1 MRFFVCAAVLAVL
14 SLPALAQSTPK
25 AEIFGGFSYL
35 NYEVISVNLPS
46 GIQTLPSTGVLATPV
61 PTVNFN
67 PRMNLFGWNGS
78 VTADLLPWFG
88 FTSDFGGDYSNATR
102 SMTSTATITTG
113 LPCVSSCNVTETYQ
127 LVVSDPR
134 IYTFLFGPQ
143 FSLPAG
149 KAKLFTHFLV
159 GGMNRSVTTM
169 ETITASGISVPLD
182 LRYTDEHNQ
191 SFCHGFWRRR
201 RLSSSQATIVARGRG
216 LSHQHRHGPEPYPRL
231 HRPGVEAGQIDLA
244 CSASPAESLLARQ
257 LSAHPLHD
265 SQIKRKIMD
274 RIQRS

>member
-25 AEIFGGFSYL
+25 AEIFGGFSFL

-46 GIQTLPSTGVLATPV
+46 GIQTLPLTGVLATPV

-102 SMTSTATITTG
+102 SMASTVTITTG
-113 LPCVSSCNVTETYQ
+113 LPCVSSCNITETYQ

-169 ETITASGISVPLD
+169 ETITASGISVPSISAIPTNTTNLFAMAFGGGAD
-182 LRYTDEHNQ
+182 FPVHK
-191 SFCHGFWRRR
+191 
-201 RLSSSQATIVARGRG
+201 RLSWRVGADYLTSTGTAQNHIRVSTG
-216 LSHQHRHGPEPYPRL
+216 LVWRL
-231 HRPGVEAGQIDLA
+231 G
-244 CSASPAESLLARQ
+244 
-257 LSAHPLHD
+257 
-265 SQIKRKIMD
+265 K
-274 RIQRS
+274 